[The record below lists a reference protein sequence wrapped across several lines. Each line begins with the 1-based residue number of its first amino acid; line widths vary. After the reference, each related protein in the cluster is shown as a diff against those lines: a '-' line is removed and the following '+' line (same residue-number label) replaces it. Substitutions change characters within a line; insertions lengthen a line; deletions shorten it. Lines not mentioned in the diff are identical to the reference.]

1 MTMLPRGRPERA
13 TIGLIVLLLVAS
25 LGVLSPSIR
34 RLVFPAPSP
43 PPTPQP
49 ASPAPQGVLFADE
62 LDRALQSVVTVVV
75 LTDAGLTFGTAVTV
89 DSSGDLLTSAQLLQP
104 ARAARVIDNT
114 GGMHTVTVVGIDPAH
129 GIALLRSAVVG
140 ATPLAFGAT
149 ATLQPQDPVAVL
161 ASPKN
166 GSLPSSLPGSVAVV
180 TSSAQVDGATVAP
193 LFQLHADLWTGNA
206 GSPVFGY
213 GARLL
218 GIILP
223 GGRLPTNTP
232 MAAPIE
238 SAQADLKAWHG
249 VTGTTLPLAD
259 LPPELLLRGADEP
272 TPGAS
277 GSSSTTVSGIQPA
290 QAHSGEDTTVVVQ
303 GSGFQPGAAA
313 AVHFAPLS
321 GSVGAFEARNVSVN
335 TATTIAATVA
345 AGQRVQDYIVTVT
358 NGDGT
363 PVGGTVAFTIIP

>member
-1 MTMLPRGRPERA
+1 MLTP
-13 TIGLIVLLLVAS
+13 
-25 LGVLSPSIR
+25 GVR
-34 RLVFPAPSP
+34 RLVFPAPSA
-43 PPTPQP
+43 PPTPPQS
-49 ASPAPQGVLFADE
+49 AAPQGVLFADE
-62 LDRALQSVVTVVV
+62 LDRALQGVVTVVV
-75 LTDAGLTFGTAVTV
+75 LTDAGLTFGTAVAV
-89 DSSGDLLTSAQLLQP
+89 DASGDLLTSAQLLQP

-114 GGMHTVTVVGIDPAH
+114 GGMHAVTVIGTDSAH
-129 GIALLRSAVVG
+129 GLALLRSPVVG
-140 ATPLAFGAT
+140 VTPLAFGST
-149 ATLQPQDPVAVL
+149 ATLQPRDPLAVL

-166 GSLPSSLPGSVAVV
+166 GSVPSNLPGSVMITAA
-180 TSSAQVDGATVAP
+180 SATVDGATVAP

-206 GSPVFGY
+206 GSPVVGY

-223 GGRLPTNTP
+223 GARLPTNTP

-249 VTGTTLPLAD
+249 ATGIVLPLAD
-259 LPPELLLRGADEP
+259 LPPELLLRGSDEP
-272 TPGAS
+272 TPSAS
-277 GSSSTTVSGIQPA
+277 GSASATVSSIQPA
-290 QAHSGEDTTVVVQ
+290 QAQAGQDTTVVIQ
-303 GSGFQPGAAA
+303 GSGFTAGAAA

-335 TATTIAATVA
+335 NATSIAATVI